1 MLRGVS
7 SKRHM
12 QREGGCAVVRQGHL
26 IAVVGT
32 FLIGCVVLLLAVGC
46 AGTSSE
52 SSNKKEQG
60 SSPQA
65 TSSEEARCQGTRSI
79 DLAKISASAS
89 PASERSYLS
98 TPIDGPITTNDLPG
112 CPKGGLLSGT
122 NKADLL
128 AGQAG
133 EDEVRGLGGS
143 DDIYGGLGSDVIY
156 GGPGAD
162 HNLYGGN
169 GNDVMHAGPGD
180 DGVESSSSTDGGDDV
195 YYGGD
200 GDDWIFNGM
209 KVGKDVIYGGDGN
222 DNILT
227 HDDQPD
233 KLYCG
238 KGTDGYWADK
248 LDYVDSSC
256 EREMGS
262 NA

>member
-1 MLRGVS
+1 MVRRGHPIVL
-7 SKRHM
+7 
-12 QREGGCAVVRQGHL
+12 VR
-26 IAVVGT
+26 T
-32 FLIGCVVLLLAVGC
+32 FLIGCAFLLAVGC
-46 AGTSSE
+46 AGVSS
-52 SSNKKEQG
+52 KAPQKEQG

-89 PASERSYLS
+89 PASEGSYLS
-98 TPIDGPITTNDLPG
+98 TAIDGPITTNDLPG

-156 GGPGAD
+156 GGPGDD
-162 HNLYGGN
+162 HNLYGGA
-169 GNDVMHAGPGD
+169 GNDVIHAGPGD
-180 DGVESSSSTDGGDDV
+180 DGVASSSSSDGGDDV
-195 YYGGD
+195 YYGGA
-200 GDDWIFNGM
+200 GDDWIMNGM
-209 KVGKDVIYGGDGN
+209 KGGKDVIYGGDGN

-238 KGTDGYWADK
+238 KGTDGYYADK

-256 EREMGS
+256 EREMGA

>member
-1 MLRGVS
+1 MLRGTS
-7 SKRHM
+7 SRGYK
-12 QREGGCAVVRQGHL
+12 QRKGRRTVVRQGQL
-26 IAVVGT
+26 ITVVV
-32 FLIGCVVLLLAVGC
+32 FLIGCAVLLLVVGC
-46 AGTSSE
+46 SGVRSGA
-52 SSNKKEQG
+52 SNKKEQG

-89 PASERSYLS
+89 PASEGSY
-98 TPIDGPITTNDLPG
+98 TTNDLPG

-143 DDIYGGLGSDVIY
+143 DDIYGGLGSDVI
-156 GGPGAD
+156 
-162 HNLYGGN
+162 
-169 GNDVMHAGPGD
+169 HAGPGD
-180 DGVESSSSTDGGDDV
+180 DGVDSSSSSDGGDDV
-195 YYGGD
+195 YYGGA
-200 GDDWIFNGM
+200 GDDWIMNGM
-209 KVGKDVIYGGDGN
+209 KGGKDVIYGGDGN

-256 EREMGS
+256 EREMGA

>member
-1 MLRGVS
+1 VACFELVATGACN
-7 SKRHM
+7 
-12 QREGGCAVVRQGHL
+12 EGEGAVVRQGHL
-26 IAVVGT
+26 IAVVGI
-32 FLIGCVVLLLAVGC
+32 FLIGCAVLLVAVGC
-46 AGTSSE
+46 SGASSGA
-52 SSNKKEQG
+52 SNKKEQG
-60 SSPQA
+60 SSPGA
-65 TSSEEARCQGTRSI
+65 TVSKEEARCEGTRSI
-79 DLAKISASAS
+79 DLAEGASYGASAS
-89 PASERSYLS
+89 PASGGSY
-98 TPIDGPITTNDLPG
+98 TTNDLPG
-112 CPKGGLLSGT
+112 CPNKGGLLKGT
-122 NKADLL
+122 NKADKL

-169 GNDVMHAGPGD
+169 GNDVIHAGPGD
-180 DGVESSSSTDGGDDV
+180 DGVASSSSGDGGDDV

-200 GDDWIFNGM
+200 GDDWIMNGM
-209 KVGKDVIYGGDGN
+209 KGGKDVIYGGDGN

-238 KGTDGYWADK
+238 KGTDGYYADK

-256 EREMGS
+256 EREMGA